1 MTETTCSMSGSLPT
15 LANSSQIKCTGRA
28 REPPG
33 SASALSQSMFTVCH
47 SVMASMKLKVEDVSE
62 LTTKTARLPPASPSF
77 ESSSSSWSVRLR
89 SCGTEKGMSR
99 VLQLMRMPFMVL
111 PAASLKAL

>member
-15 LANSSQIKCTGRA
+15 LANSSQMKCTGRA

-33 SASALSQSMFTVCH
+33 SAYALSQSMFTVCH

-77 ESSSSSWSVRLR
+77 ESSSSSWSVRSR